1 MPMTGRPR
9 PAVLKG
15 GNSMTLKF
23 KTSGFLVAAAAAL
36 LSTTQAQV
44 AKPVD
49 PAGNPPPP
57 RFPEQP
63 VGVHPEAVT
72 PAPAGLSVTTS
83 NRQQS
88 RAFFNA
94 IFSASDGVPID
105 WTGSL
110 SGTPGSSA
118 TGSAGTTSAAYKDAV
133 QLRINYFRAM
143 AGIPAAIS
151 MDSVESAEDQDAAL
165 MMSANNAL
173 SHTPPSSW
181 LLYTSDGATAA
192 GNSNIALGNVG
203 PDAIAFGYVEDSG
216 SNNTAL
222 GHRRWIL
229 YPQTQVMGTGD
240 IPATNGFSA
249 ANATWVFDSNLNNPR
264 PPVRDNFIAWPP
276 PGYVPYQVVFPRWS
290 LSYPNA
296 DFSAATVTMTSNGA
310 SVPVML
316 EALDNP
322 AYGENTIA
330 WDYDGL
336 NGSTVD
342 SSAPQPSSDLTYQ
355 VAVDNVVINGTAQN
369 FSYAVT
375 VFDPAVAEPGDTPPS
390 VTGPA
395 APTVGQVATYTVTG
409 VPSFAGGFAYRSLS
423 VTPFSTVYGAEGG
436 LQGVVA
442 LTSPG
447 YNPVDS
453 SEAASG
459 GASYHLAMPDFT
471 TQMLTLPGEY
481 AIQQGTANLTFA
493 SSLGFA
499 TAGQTAHVQISTND
513 GTTWNDIY
521 TQAGSGGQG
530 EGSFISR
537 TVNLSPYAGLV
548 AMFRFSYTYSE
559 GQQAFTQTS
568 SGIGWNIDNITLNG
582 VELAT
587 VGAPSAVQT
596 GGTFTFTPASTA
608 SVALQAEAVLFGNY
622 PVSWGPVLLL
632 TPGAAGPGQPSS
644 GDRLLNLSARVQ
656 VGTGANIVIAGLVVS
671 GPAGSTKQIL
681 VRGIG
686 PTLSTFGV
694 AGVLANPVMSVYD
707 SATPAKLIASDT
719 GWGNPPVSGSSNVA
733 ISFRQATAAD
743 MNSVG
748 AFALTSGSADSAM
761 VLTVPTGNYT
771 VQVAG
776 AGSSTGVALAEVYEL
791 DSQPAVKLA
800 NLSARCFVG
809 TGSQVGIAGFYVQG
823 TQPAQ
828 LLIRGIGPALTG
840 FGVSGALAQPI
851 VELYDSATT
860 PQLIASNTGWGNPPV
875 AGPSTKAVSF
885 RQATAADMT
894 AVGAFGL
901 TAGSADSAIVAIL
914 PPGSYTAQ
922 VSGVGGTT
930 GTALAEVYEM
940 SGP

>member
-1 MPMTGRPR
+1 MT
-9 PAVLKG
+9 
-15 GNSMTLKF
+15 SKF
-23 KTSGFLVAAAAAL
+23 KISGLVVAAAAGL
-36 LSTTQAQV
+36 LSVMQAQV

-57 RFPEQP
+57 RFPRQP

-72 PAPAGLSVTTS
+72 PPPAGLSVTTTD
-83 NRQQS
+83 RRQS

-94 IFSASDGVPID
+94 VFSASDGVAID

-110 SGTPGSSA
+110 SGTPGTSA
-118 TGSAGTTSAAYKDAV
+118 AGTAGTTSDAYKAAV

-143 AGIPAAIS
+143 AGIPAGIS
-151 MDSVESAEDQDAAL
+151 MDSVESGEDQDAAL
-165 MMSANNAL
+165 MMAANNQL
-173 SHTPPSSW
+173 SHMPPSSW

-192 GNSNIALGNVG
+192 GNSNLALGNVG
-203 PDAIAFGYVEDSG
+203 PDAIAFGYIEDYG
-216 SNNTAL
+216 TNNTAL

-229 YPQTQVMGTGD
+229 YPQTQVMATGD

-249 ANATWVFDSNLNNPR
+249 ANATWVFDSNLNSAR
-264 PPVRDNFIAWPP
+264 PAVRDSFIAWPP

-290 LSYPNA
+290 LSYPSA
-296 DFSAATVTMTSNGA
+296 DFSAATVTMTSGGA
-310 SVPVML
+310 SVPVKL

-330 WDYDGL
+330 WDYNGLDG
-336 NGSTVD
+336 GTVD
-342 SSAPQPSSDLTYQ
+342 SSAPQPASDLTYQ
-355 VAVDNVVINGTAQN
+355 VAVDNVMVSGVAQN
-369 FSYAVT
+369 FAYAVT
-375 VFDPAVAEPGDTPPS
+375 VFDPAVAGPGDTPPS
-390 VTGPA
+390 VTGSST
-395 APTVGQVATYTVTG
+395 PTAGQGSTYTVVG
-409 VPSFAGGFAYRSLS
+409 IPAFAGGFATRSVS
-423 VTPFSTVYGAEGG
+423 VSAFSTVYGAEGG

-442 LTSPG
+442 STSAG
-447 YNPVDS
+447 YNPVDT

-513 GTTWNDIY
+513 GTSWNDIY

-530 EGSFISR
+530 ESSFITRS
-537 TVNLSPYAGLV
+537 VDLSPYAGLV
-548 AMFRFSYTYSE
+548 AMFRFTYTYSE

-568 SGIGWNIDNITLNG
+568 SGIGWNIDNIALNG

-596 GGTFTFTPASTA
+596 GSTFTFTPASTA
-608 SVALQAEAVLFGNY
+608 TVGLQAEAVLFGNY
-622 PVSWGPVLLL
+622 PISWGPVLLL

-644 GDRLLNLSARVQ
+644 ADRLANLSARVQ
-656 VGTGANIVIAGLVVS
+656 VGTGANIVIAGLVVG

-681 VRGIG
+681 VRGVG
-686 PTLSTFGV
+686 PTLGSFGV
-694 AGVLANPVMSVYD
+694 SGVLANPVMSVYD
-707 SATPAKLIASDT
+707 AAVPAQLIASNT
-719 GWGNPPVSGSSNVA
+719 GWGNPPVSGTSTVA
-733 ISFRQATAAD
+733 ASFRKATMAD
-743 MNSVG
+743 MSAVG
-748 AFALTSGSADSAM
+748 AFPLAAGSADSAM

-776 AGSSTGVALAEVYEL
+776 ANATTGVALAEVYEL

-823 TQPAQ
+823 SSPAQ

-840 FGVSGALAQPI
+840 FGVSGALATPTVQ
-851 VELYDSATT
+851 LYDSAN
-860 PQLIASNTGWGNPPV
+860 PAQLIASNTGWENAPV
-875 AGPSTKAVSF
+875 AGPSTAAVSF
-885 RQATAADMT
+885 RKATTADMSS
-894 AVGAFGL
+894 VGAFTL
-901 TAGSADSAIVAIL
+901 SPGSADSAIVVVLA
-914 PPGSYTAQ
+914 PGSYTAQ
-922 VSGVGGTT
+922 VSGIGGTT
-930 GTALAEVYEM
+930 GTALAEVYQM
-940 SGP
+940 TGP

>member
-1 MPMTGRPR
+1 MT
-9 PAVLKG
+9 
-15 GNSMTLKF
+15 TKF
-23 KTSGFLVAAAAAL
+23 RIQGLVIAAAVGL
-36 LSTTQAQV
+36 LFPVRAQV

-57 RFPEQP
+57 RFPVMP
-63 VGVHPEAVT
+63 VGAHPEAVM
-72 PAPAGLSVTTS
+72 PPPAGLSVTTTD
-83 NRQQS
+83 RQQS

-94 IFSASDGVPID
+94 VFGASDGVPID

-118 TGSAGTTSAAYKDAV
+118 TGSAGTTSDAYKAAV

-143 AGIPAAIS
+143 AGIPAGIS
-151 MDSVESAEDQDAAL
+151 MDSVESGEDQDAAL
-165 MMSANNAL
+165 MMSANNQL

-192 GNSNIALGNVG
+192 GNSNLALGNAG
-203 PDAIAFGYVEDSG
+203 PDAIAYGYIEDYG
-216 SNNTAL
+216 TNNTAL

-229 YPQTQVMGTGD
+229 YPQTQVMATGD

-249 ANATWVFDSNLNNPR
+249 ANATWVFDSNLNNAR
-264 PPVRDNFIAWPP
+264 PAVRDAFVAWPP

-290 LSYPNA
+290 LSYPDA
-296 DFSAATVTMTSNGA
+296 DFSAATVAMTSNGA
-310 SVPVML
+310 AVPVML

-330 WDYDGL
+330 WDYNGLDG
-336 NGSTVD
+336 GTVD
-342 SSAPQPSSDLTYQ
+342 SPAPQPASDLTYQ
-355 VAVDNVVINGTAQN
+355 VAVDNVMINGVAQS
-369 FSYAVT
+369 FSYSVT
-375 VFDPAVAEPGDTPPS
+375 VFDPAVAGPGDTPPS

-395 APTVGQVATYTVTG
+395 APAVGQAATYTVAG
-409 VPSFAGGFAYRSLS
+409 IPSFAGGFATRSLS
-423 VTPFSTVYGAEGG
+423 VAPFSTVYGAEGG

-442 LTSPG
+442 STSPG
-447 YNPVDS
+447 YDPVDT

-481 AIQQGTANLTFA
+481 AVQPGTANITFA

-499 TAGQTAHVQISTND
+499 TAGQTAHLQISTND
-513 GTTWNDIY
+513 GTSWSDIY

-530 EGSFISR
+530 ETSFITRS
-537 TVNLSPYAGLV
+537 VDLSPYAGFV
-548 AMFRFSYTYSE
+548 AMFRFTYTYAE

-568 SGIGWNIDNITLNG
+568 TGIGWNIDNITLNG

-596 GGTFTFTPASTA
+596 GSTFTFTPASTA
-608 SVALQAEAVLFGNY
+608 SVGLQAEAVLFGNY

-632 TPGAAGPGQPSS
+632 EPAAAGPGQSS
-644 GDRLLNLSARVQ
+644 SADRLTNLSARVE
-656 VGTGANIVIAGLVVS
+656 VGTGGNIVIAGLVVG

-681 VRGIG
+681 VRGVG
-686 PTLSTFGV
+686 PALANFGV
-694 AGVLANPVMSVYD
+694 TGVLANPVMSVYD
-707 SATPAKLIASDT
+707 SATPAQLIASNT
-719 GWGNPPVSGSSNVA
+719 GWGNAPVSGPSAVA
-733 ISFRQATAAD
+733 ASFRQATAAD
-743 MNSVG
+743 MSSVG
-748 AFALTSGSADSAM
+748 AFSLAPGSADSAM
-761 VLTVPTGNYT
+761 VLTVPTGSYT

-776 AGSSTGVALAEVYEL
+776 ANATTGVALAEVYEL
-791 DSQPAVKLA
+791 DSQAAVKLA

-823 TQPAQ
+823 SQPAQ
-828 LLIRGIGPALTG
+828 FLIRGIGPALTG
-840 FGVSGALAQPI
+840 FGVSGALSTPTVQ
-851 VELYDSATT
+851 LYDSETT
-860 PQLIASNTGWGNPPV
+860 PQLIASNTGWGNSPV
-875 AGPSTKAVSF
+875 AGPSTAAVSF
-885 RQATAADMT
+885 RQATLADMKS
-894 AVGAFGL
+894 VGAFTL
-901 TAGSADSAIVAIL
+901 AAGSADSAIVVVL

-930 GTALAEVYEM
+930 GTALAEVYQM
-940 SGP
+940 TGP

>member
-1 MPMTGRPR
+1 MTSP
-9 PAVLKG
+9 
-15 GNSMTLKF
+15 F
-23 KTSGFLVAAAAAL
+23 KISGLVVAAAIGL
-36 LSTTQAQV
+36 LSTLQAQV
-44 AKPVD
+44 SKPVD
-49 PAGNPPPP
+49 QAGNPPPP
-57 RFPEQP
+57 RFPELP
-63 VGVHPEAVT
+63 VGVHPEAIT
-72 PAPAGLSVTTS
+72 PAPAGLSVTTTD
-83 NRQQS
+83 RQQS

-94 IFSASDGVPID
+94 VFSASDGVPID

-118 TGSAGTTSAAYKDAV
+118 TGSAGTTSAAFKDAV

-192 GNSNIALGNVG
+192 GNSNIALGNEG
-203 PDAIAFGYVEDSG
+203 PDAIAFGYIEDSG

-229 YPQTQVMGTGD
+229 YPQTQVMATGD
-240 IPATNGFSA
+240 IPATNGFNS

-264 PPVRDNFIAWPP
+264 PAVRDSFIAWPP

-322 AYGENTIA
+322 AYGENTLA
-330 WDYDGL
+330 WDYNGLDGA
-336 NGSTVD
+336 TVD
-342 SSAPQPSSDLTYQ
+342 SSAPKPASDLTYQ
-355 VAVDNVVINGTAQN
+355 VVVNNVMISGTAQS
-369 FSYAVT
+369 FSYSVT
-375 VFDPAVAEPGDTPPS
+375 VFDPAVAGPGDTPPS
-390 VTGPA
+390 VTGPG
-395 APTVGQVATYTVTG
+395 APTVGQGATYSVAG
-409 VPSFAGGFAYRSLS
+409 IPSFAGGFAFRSVS
-423 VTPFSTVYGAEGG
+423 VAPFSTVYGAEGG

-447 YNPVDS
+447 YNPVDT

-481 AIQQGTANLTFA
+481 AIPQGAANLTFA
-493 SSLGFA
+493 SSLGLA

-513 GTTWNDIY
+513 GTTWSDIY

-530 EGSFISR
+530 EGSFVSR
-537 TVNLSPYAGLV
+537 SVDLSPYAGLV
-548 AMFRFSYTYSE
+548 AMFRFTYTYSE

-568 SGIGWNIDNITLNG
+568 SGVGWNIDNITLNG

-587 VGAPSAVQT
+587 VGSPSAVQA
-596 GGTFTFTPASTA
+596 GSTFTFTPASTA
-608 SVALQAEAVLFGNY
+608 SVGLQAESVLFGNY
-622 PVSWGPVLLL
+622 PVSWGPLLPL

-656 VGTGANIVIAGLVVS
+656 VGTGGNIVIAGLVVA

-686 PTLSTFGV
+686 PALGAFGV
-694 AGVLANPVMSVYD
+694 SGVLANPVMSVYD
-707 SATPAKLIASDT
+707 GANPAQLIASNT
-719 GWGNPPVSGSSNVA
+719 GWGNAPVSGTSA
-733 ISFRQATAAD
+733 AGASFRQATAAD
-743 MNSVG
+743 MSSVG
-748 AFALTSGSADSAM
+748 AFALMPGSADSAM
-761 VLTVPTGNYT
+761 VLTVPKGNYT

-776 AGSSTGVALAEVYEL
+776 AGSTTGVALAEVYEL

-823 TQPAQ
+823 SQPAQ

-840 FGVSGALAQPI
+840 FGVSGALARPI
-851 VELYDSATT
+851 VSLYDSAN
-860 PQLIASNTGWGNPPV
+860 PAQLIASNTGWGNAPV
-875 AGPSTKAVSF
+875 AGPSTMAVSL
-885 RQATAADMT
+885 RQATAADMNS
-894 AVGAFGL
+894 VGAFGL
-901 TAGSADSAIVAIL
+901 TAGSADSAIVAVL

-922 VSGVGGTT
+922 VSGVNGTT
-930 GTALAEVYEM
+930 GTALAEVYQM